1 MSNEEVNLI
10 SLSPSDGW
18 AIPIE
23 KYSSVLL
30 EGLWGLL
37 QWYDSHLK
45 PVLLFLLLWL
55 CRRMAYT
62 QLYCSLLLKNKTK
75 KPKQKGKRLFGVS
88 FLVVILR
95 SFKQNSGA
103 PVWPPDAQ
111 D

>member
-37 QWYDSHLK
+37 QWYDSHLNTILK
-45 PVLLFLLLWL
+45 PSASFPAVVALQKNGLHTTLLL
-55 CRRMAYT
+55 
-62 QLYCSLLLKNKTK
+62 
-75 KPKQKGKRLFGVS
+75 S
-88 FLVVILR
+88 FAQ
-95 SFKQNSGA
+95 KQNKET
-103 PVWPPDAQ
+103 
-111 D
+111 